1 MLKVKFIMYKY
12 IIYLY
17 INMAKE
23 FSELY
28 ESIYKGFITAT
39 IIAFAIGISTNGSTS
54 FGCYQAGYVVFALSI
69 MLILIKFLNKILR
82 KNQESASMENTF
94 LTISPFILMLFIVSF
109 LLYFTIKYKSII
121 IDGHVSSGYYTF
133 SNITIVLL
141 LIQLSIVY
149 SIITTTSFDEKGIN
163 PVTSSIILLLG
174 VLTAISTNI
183 LHTILKYFTTD
194 GFQTKI
200 LKI

>member
-1 MLKVKFIMYKY
+1 
-12 IIYLY
+12 
-17 INMAKE
+17 MANE

-28 ESIYKGFITAT
+28 SSIYKGLICAT
-39 IIAFAIGISTNGSTS
+39 IIAFSIGISTTGATS
-54 FGCYQAGYVVFALSI
+54 FSCYQAGYVVFATSI
-69 MLILIKFLNKILR
+69 MLILIKLLNQFFK
-82 KNQESASMENTF
+82 KNKETGSMGNIF
-94 LTISPFILMLFIVSF
+94 LTVSPFALMLFVVGF

-133 SNITIVLL
+133 SNISIILL

-149 SIITTTSFDEKGIN
+149 SIVSSTTFDEKGIN
-163 PVTSSIILLLG
+163 KVTSSAILLLG
-174 VLTAISTNI
+174 ILAAISTNI

-194 GFQTKI
+194 GFTSGI